1 MEVRMNAE
9 MYAEEIRK
17 LRYQGQLQLAIR
29 MCEKAIGQYP
39 YNNFFYKL
47 LGDMYAQTGDYK
59 TASRYYLEQLKR
71 LQGRPEQF
79 KSFARF
85 YKTYSEHMNDAERHR
100 YRMEL
105 LQAVEKQKIVPEIAE
120 RLGSLIGEEFLQDPK
135 WRRLIDLVDEG
146 NQVSSVREQVD
157 QLLEEGKRDQFLNIM
172 QHCLD
177 SDLHN
182 GKKPVDGVL
191 IAAAER
197 AGLYKEAIRL
207 MQKDSRWK
215 SNGPKVRTLLRICRK
230 QQDYS
235 MAEELLNL
243 DKKII
248 LKSDFNILY
257 ELVYYYEY
265 RRDEESI
272 KLTLDKIQ
280 KYAESSLPIA
290 RTLYNFY
297 LQFNLFSEAK
307 QILEQIRE
315 VEETKRHGISRK
327 GSVEEQFESEQG
339 VWNKLQEL
347 VSEQEHNRQMIAMR
361 DLIKGFSHELGQP
374 ITDIR
379 YSIQLYQMRAKMAQT
394 DEKDIDA
401 LLHLIL
407 HQTERIGDMLDR
419 FRPIVSGRSKEET
432 FGVLERIEKVF
443 QDLNGRLHVQGIAYA
458 LNGDRMLT
466 LWGEPIQFD
475 QIFYNLVLNSMQ
487 ALAETGK
494 RGYIEINVRKKGNDK
509 IQIIFSDN
517 GPGIEQKNTK
527 KIFEPFFTT
536 KAPSSGNG
544 GEGLGLFIVWNILK
558 MYNGKI
564 RLDTEYKTGA
574 KFIMTIEKAKEM

>member
-1 MEVRMNAE
+1 M
-9 MYAEEIRK
+9 
-17 LRYQGQLQLAIR
+17 
-29 MCEKAIGQYP
+29 
-39 YNNFFYKL
+39 
-47 LGDMYAQTGDYK
+47 
-59 TASRYYLEQLKR
+59 
-71 LQGRPEQF
+71 
-79 KSFARF
+79 
-85 YKTYSEHMNDAERHR
+85 
-100 YRMEL
+100 
-105 LQAVEKQKIVPEIAE
+105 
-120 RLGSLIGEEFLQDPK
+120 
-135 WRRLIDLVDEG
+135 
-146 NQVSSVREQVD
+146 
-157 QLLEEGKRDQFLNIM
+157 
-172 QHCLD
+172 
-177 SDLHN
+177 
-182 GKKPVDGVL
+182 
-191 IAAAER
+191 
-197 AGLYKEAIRL
+197 
-207 MQKDSRWK
+207 
-215 SNGPKVRTLLRICRK
+215 
-230 QQDYS
+230 
-235 MAEELLNL
+235 
-243 DKKII
+243 
-248 LKSDFNILY
+248 
-257 ELVYYYEY
+257 
-265 RRDEESI
+265 
-272 KLTLDKIQ
+272 
-280 KYAESSLPIA
+280 
-290 RTLYNFY
+290 
-297 LQFNLFSEAK
+297 QFNLFSEAK